1 MTQNQIKFAEL
12 AEAKRHNVAV
22 EQKDVKAL
30 EESAR
35 HNVAQEGINWYEAG
49 AKQTAATASLMQA
62 QSKSAQVE
70 KELRQEML
78 QDVGMATGAVSNVVA
93 PLVKLFV

>member
-12 AEAKRHNVAV
+12 SEAKRHNRAV

-35 HNVAQEGINWYEAG
+35 HNVAEEGINWFEAG

-78 QDVGMATGAVSNVVA
+78 QDVGMATGAIGNVIT
-93 PLVKLFV
+93 PLVRIFT